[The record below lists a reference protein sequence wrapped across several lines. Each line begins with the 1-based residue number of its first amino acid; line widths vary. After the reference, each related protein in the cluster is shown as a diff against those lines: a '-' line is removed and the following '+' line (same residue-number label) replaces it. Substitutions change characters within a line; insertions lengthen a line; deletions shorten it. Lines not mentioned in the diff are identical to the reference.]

1 MAEATFYV
9 TVEPEFLR
17 RYDSN
22 SNPRIRS
29 IKATKITQNR
39 PGRTPGV
46 VVKLTVKI
54 PDAAFLPLA
63 PEAVIEVGQQE
74 YDVIVHVEEPDSTD
88 QN

>member
-9 TVEPEFLR
+9 TVEPDFLR
-17 RYDSN
+17 RYSA
-22 SNPRIRS
+22 SSEPRLRS
-29 IKATKITQNR
+29 IKATKVTQNR
-39 PGRTPGV
+39 PLRTPGV

-74 YDVIVHVEEPDSTD
+74 YDVVVHVEEPDSTD
-88 QN
+88 PT